1 MKNNNRYSKISSF
14 EDFRIEKENLK
25 FQSEL
30 IEAKLSLNYLHI
42 RKALSISTLFS
53 SLAKEF
59 VLPKMSDFLGG
70 LIKKIAKADHSEA
83 SDAKS

>member
-30 IEAKLSLNYLHI
+30 IEAKLSLNYLHF

-59 VLPKMSDFLGG
+59 VLPKVSDFLGV
-70 LIKKIAKADHSEA
+70 LIKKIPNTAHTESE
-83 SDAKS
+83 K